1 MSKDAARYVHF
12 NLDDVPE
19 TGSFLTDVSS
29 MAVGFTRERE
39 RGGEGGDH
47 TISHESG
54 RQQACSGALSRHA
67 LFRQRQ
73 ADVAVDQ
80 AVAHAVGERLEDG
93 RLDSGHRRR
102 GDGRARLALFCYG
115 LDIGHHSSGN
125 VVLGGPG
132 RLRARPEQ
140 GCKVSL
146 AKFLV
151 SSSAARCLST
161 FLVEAYYE
169 RP

>member
-1 MSKDAARYVHF
+1 MA
-12 NLDDVPE
+12 LD
-19 TGSFLTDVSS
+19 SS
-29 MAVGFTRERE
+29 E
-39 RGGEGGDH
+39 RGGERGLGFR
-47 TISHESG
+47 HESG
-54 RQQACSGALSRHA
+54 RQQASSGALSRHA

-73 ADVAVDQ
+73 ADVAVDE

-151 SSSAARCLST
+151 SSRAARCLST